1 VKPDESRVVHEG
13 RVVTLLVERWGD
25 HEREVVDHPGAVVIV
40 ATDRDGSLVLVR
52 QLREAVRKELLEL
65 PAGTLK
71 PGEEPLACARRELA
85 EETGLSGG
93 EWRAGP
99 SFWTTPGFCRELMH
113 LFFAEDVEEGHQRLE
128 ADETIELVRI
138 PIADLDSR
146 LSEIED
152 AKTLVGLLLL
162 LHARGH

>member
-71 PGEEPLACARRELA
+71 PGEEPLACARRELR
-85 EETGLSGG
+85 EETGYGG
-93 EWRAGP
+93 GRWRAGP
-99 SFWTTPGFCRELMH
+99 TFYTAPGFCRELMH
-113 LFFAEDVEEGHQRLE
+113 LYFAEDVEPGEAALE
-128 ADETIELVRI
+128 EDESLEVVVVSAAEIESVLEE
-138 PIADLDSR
+138 A
-146 LSEIED
+146 ED
-152 AKTLVGLLLL
+152 AKTLVGLLLHL
-162 LHARGH
+162 GAAT